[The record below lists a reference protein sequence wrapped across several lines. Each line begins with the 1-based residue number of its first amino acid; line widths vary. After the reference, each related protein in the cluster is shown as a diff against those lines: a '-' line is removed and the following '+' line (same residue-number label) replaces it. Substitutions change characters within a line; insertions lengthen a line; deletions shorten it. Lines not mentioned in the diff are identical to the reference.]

1 MATTQP
7 NLSETAKV
15 QIPQR
20 AQPLHAVPF
29 LRPHSC
35 SEEPARPESHS
46 EPRDVNGCDFTPISI
61 SILRMKELSEHIQKP
76 SGLVFTF
83 IRGISPGESGHT
95 STGTD
100 YQHFVQ
106 NFLFSPPTKSVP
118 EFMRPNAGCTQW
130 PFWAASSNAEE
141 EAKSCP
147 VPGLAR
153 GPWQEGAA
161 GQTQNTHWGS
171 YSMLDVFHQRSSLN
185 VFKTIF
191 NSTGHFH
198 KDIIFCLPVYYLK
211 TFQSMPLQ
219 SQTAITV
226 ISWP

>member
-106 NFLFSPPTKSVP
+106 NFLFSPPPSLYLSSWGPMQVVP
-118 EFMRPNAGCTQW
+118 SGPSEQLPAMLRRRPSLALSLGW
-130 PFWAASSNAEE
+130 HGG
-141 EAKSCP
+141 
-147 VPGLAR
+147 PGRKGLLGKHRTHTGDLIACWMFFTR
-153 GPWQEGAA
+153 GAP
-161 GQTQNTHWGS
+161 
-171 YSMLDVFHQRSSLN
+171 
-185 VFKTIF
+185 
-191 NSTGHFH
+191 
-198 KDIIFCLPVYYLK
+198 
-211 TFQSMPLQ
+211 
-219 SQTAITV
+219 
-226 ISWP
+226 